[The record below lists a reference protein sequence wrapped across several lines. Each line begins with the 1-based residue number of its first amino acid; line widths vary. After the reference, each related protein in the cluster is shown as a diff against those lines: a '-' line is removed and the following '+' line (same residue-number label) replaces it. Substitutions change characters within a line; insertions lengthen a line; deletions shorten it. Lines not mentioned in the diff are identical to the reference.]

1 MSQSERIFQNNRV
14 MGRLQKKCVMV
25 SAGVHLA
32 LVLVLI
38 LGPAFRTAPE
48 KPKRVSQ
55 ISLLSAVAIEAAL
68 SQSAQKNPVPVEPKP
83 IVQERPNPPKPVQEK
98 PKPTPP
104 RKVEPPKPAPV
115 EPPKPKIQEKPKIV
129 PKPIPKPPA
138 VKQKPKPK
146 PKINF
151 NATTPKIDPAR
162 EKREADRRERQ
173 RELETQRKNAAR
185 QQREMNEALDSLGNN
200 LNQRLDV
207 NANLVGGSALG
218 NYRLWV
224 RTAYNRA
231 WVQPS
236 DGGASGAATRVKVVV
251 NLDGSVASATVVG
264 ASGNQGLDQ
273 SVRDALKRVKRIQRR
288 PPAETTTGERTFIIN
303 FNLKDGRISG

>member
-1 MSQSERIFQNNRV
+1 MSLSERSFQINRT
-14 MGRLQKKCVMV
+14 MGRLQKKCMMV
-25 SAGVHLA
+25 SAGVHVA

-55 ISLLSAVAIEAAL
+55 INLLSAVAIEAAL
-68 SQSAQKNPVPVEPKP
+68 SQASQKESIPSEPKP
-83 IVQERPNPPKPVQEK
+83 IVQERPEPPNPVQEK

-104 RKVEPPKPAPV
+104 KKVEPPKPTPV
-115 EPPKPKIQEKPKIV
+115 EPPKPKVQEKPKVV
-129 PKPIPKPPA
+129 PKPKPPEVKPKP
-138 VKQKPKPK
+138 KPKPK

-151 NATTPKIDPAR
+151 NATTPKVDPAR
-162 EKREADRRERQ
+162 EKREAESRATK
-173 RELETQRKNAAR
+173 RELDAQRKNAAKR
-185 QQREMNEALDSLGNN
+185 QREMNEALDSLGDN
-200 LNQRLDV
+200 LNQRLDI

-224 RTAYNRA
+224 RTAYNKA

-236 DGGASGAATRVKVVV
+236 DGGNSRSATRVKVVV
-251 NLDGSVASATVVG
+251 NLDGTVASATVIG

-273 SVRDALKRVKRIQRR
+273 SVRDALKRVSRIQRR